1 VFESRTRIDHRK
13 EVPVVRFLSALLFLV
28 TFPPLPAHAGPT
40 KPEDVLP
47 YLESVYKAGDI
58 DAYTDLLTSD
68 YKFVLEDMHA
78 GWDKT
83 MDLSGTR
90 KLFEAASVELSFP
103 KEVSIKP
110 GPQPE
115 TWIIEDV
122 PGSLQ
127 VTQKKDAKV
136 FKVQN
141 TFSFT
146 IRDEGGKLR
155 IAEWRQKPTK

>member
-1 VFESRTRIDHRK
+1 M
-13 EVPVVRFLSALLFLV
+13 PRFISGLMFLV
-28 TFPPLPAHAGPT
+28 AFLPRPAQASPPT

-47 YLESVYKAGDI
+47 YLESVYKNGDI
-58 DAYTDLLTSD
+58 DAYTNLLTSD
-68 YKFVLEDMHA
+68 YKFVMEDMGT

-83 MDLSGTR
+83 ADVKGTR
-90 KLFEAASVELSFP
+90 KLFEAAFVELSFP
-103 KEVSIKP
+103 KEVSTKP
-110 GPQPE
+110 GPQPG

-122 PGSLQ
+122 PGALQ
-127 VTQKKDAKV
+127 VKQKKDTKV

-146 IRDEGGKLR
+146 IRDESGRML